1 MADKEWL
8 FPRLHFVLFSDKRKV
23 TVYLYSSPCQN
34 SINRNLMYYI
44 TNIYALKD
52 IHTQL
57 KHTKTA
63 ENKVKEVLKKLFNRQ
78 NNRIYVFLRNEKDLS
93 LKSCNIILN

>member
-1 MADKEWL
+1 MPDKEWL
-8 FPRLHFVLFSDKRKV
+8 FPRLHFVLFSDKCKV

-52 IHTQL
+52 IHIQL
-57 KHTKTA
+57 KHTKTT
-63 ENKVKEVLKKLFNRQ
+63 ESKVKEVLKKMFNRQ
-78 NNRIYVFLRNEKDLS
+78 IIYIFANRKRPFIKEL
-93 LKSCNIILN
+93 

>member
-1 MADKEWL
+1 MADKEGL
-8 FPRLHFVLFSDKRKV
+8 FPRLHFVLFSDKYKV

-52 IHTQL
+52 IHIQL
-57 KHTKTA
+57 KHTKTT
-63 ENKVKEVLKKLFNRQ
+63 ESKVKEVLKKLFNRQ
-78 NNRIYVFLRNEKDLS
+78 
-93 LKSCNIILN
+93 IICIFAKRKRPFIKEL

>member
-1 MADKEWL
+1 MADKECL
-8 FPRLHFVLFSDKRKV
+8 FPRLHFVLFSDKYKV

-52 IHTQL
+52 IHIQL
-57 KHTKTA
+57 KHTKTT
-63 ENKVKEVLKKLFNRQ
+63 ESKVKEVLKKMFNRQ
-78 NNRIYVFLRNEKDLS
+78 
-93 LKSCNIILN
+93 IICIFAKRKRPFIKEL

>member
-1 MADKEWL
+1 MPDKEWL
-8 FPRLHFVLFSDKRKV
+8 FPRLHFVLFSDKCKV

-52 IHTQL
+52 IHIQL

-63 ENKVKEVLKKLFNRQ
+63 ESKVKEVLKKLFNRQ
-78 NNRIYVFLRNEKDLS
+78 IICIFANRKRPFIKEL
-93 LKSCNIILN
+93 

>member
-8 FPRLHFVLFSDKRKV
+8 FPRLHFVLFSDKCKV
-23 TVYLYSSPCQN
+23 TVYLYSFPCQN

-52 IHTQL
+52 IHIQL
-57 KHTKTA
+57 KHTKTT
-63 ENKVKEVLKKLFNRQ
+63 ESKVKEVLKKMFNRQ
-78 NNRIYVFLRNEKDLS
+78 IICIFANRKRPFIKEL
-93 LKSCNIILN
+93 

>member
-8 FPRLHFVLFSDKRKV
+8 FPRLHFVLFSDKCKV
-23 TVYLYSSPCQN
+23 TVYLYGSPCQN

-52 IHTQL
+52 IHIQL

-63 ENKVKEVLKKLFNRQ
+63 ESKVKEVLKKLFNRQ
-78 NNRIYVFLRNEKDLS
+78 
-93 LKSCNIILN
+93 IICIFAKRKRPFIKEL

>member
-8 FPRLHFVLFSDKRKV
+8 FPRLHFVLFSDKCKV
-23 TVYLYSSPCQN
+23 TVYLYPSPCQN

-52 IHTQL
+52 IHIQL

-63 ENKVKEVLKKLFNRQ
+63 ESKVKEVLKKLFNRQ
-78 NNRIYVFLRNEKDLS
+78 
-93 LKSCNIILN
+93 IICIFAKRKRPFIKEL

>member
-1 MADKEWL
+1 MPDKEWL
-8 FPRLHFVLFSDKRKV
+8 FPRLHFVLFSDKCKV

-52 IHTQL
+52 IYIQL

-63 ENKVKEVLKKLFNRQ
+63 ESKVKEVLKKLFNRQ
-78 NNRIYVFLRNEKDLS
+78 
-93 LKSCNIILN
+93 IICIFAKRKRPFIKEL

>member
-52 IHTQL
+52 IHIQL

-63 ENKVKEVLKKLFNRQ
+63 ESKVKEVLKKLFNRQ
-78 NNRIYVFLRNEKDLS
+78 
-93 LKSCNIILN
+93 IICIFAKRKRPFIKEL

>member
-8 FPRLHFVLFSDKRKV
+8 FPRLHFVLFSDKYKV

-52 IHTQL
+52 IHIQL

-63 ENKVKEVLKKLFNRQ
+63 ESKVKEVLKKLFNRQ
-78 NNRIYVFLRNEKDLS
+78 
-93 LKSCNIILN
+93 IICIFAKRKRPFIKEL